1 MNDRRKEPRRRLTA
15 FTPVYDLHP
24 RILLGYL
31 ADLNLLG
38 AMVVGTNLT
47 TINKETTL
55 EIRFPGELSHITVL
69 PVVIPARIAWC
80 RPDENPKYFNIGVE
94 FTEMSLQHQSIF
106 ERILERYHFRHS
118 LSDANFEQE

>member
-69 PVVIPARIAWC
+69 PVIIPARIAWC